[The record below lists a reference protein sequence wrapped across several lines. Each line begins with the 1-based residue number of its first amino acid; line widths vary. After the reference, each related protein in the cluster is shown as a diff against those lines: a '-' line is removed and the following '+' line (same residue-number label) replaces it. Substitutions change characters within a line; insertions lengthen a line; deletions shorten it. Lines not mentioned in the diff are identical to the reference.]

1 MVSVIERHA
10 PGTVSARLTVP
21 KETMLQLG
29 AAALIRLSDETPF
42 HGNLQYL
49 LDNGLSQRAIGRI
62 CGKNQGFICLWAKGT
77 KPKDEHSIRVINL
90 WARLLRAHLDGLSLL
105 VPSVSQLSKGSPRHQ

>member
-29 AAALIRLSDETPF
+29 ATAAFQLSGEITF
-42 HGNLQYL
+42 HKNLQFL
-49 LDNGLSQRAIGRI
+49 LDNGLSQRAIGRV
-62 CGKNQGFICLWAKGT
+62 CGKNQSFIWHWAKGT
-77 KPKDEHSIRVINL
+77 KPKDEYSIRVINL
-90 WARLLRAHLDGLSLL
+90 WARSLRAHLDGLSLL